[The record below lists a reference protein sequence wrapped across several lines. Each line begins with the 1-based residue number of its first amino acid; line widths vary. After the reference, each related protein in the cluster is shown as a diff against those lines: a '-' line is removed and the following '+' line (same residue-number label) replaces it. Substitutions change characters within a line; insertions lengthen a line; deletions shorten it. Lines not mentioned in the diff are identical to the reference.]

1 MLAELIFYERLTVI
15 KTNQAF
21 SGNARS
27 YKVETV
33 EKKDPIVYLEAS
45 TLSTKDL
52 FSDLLKKIKGFMYQI
67 TVKVL
72 LKKWRNRVCYL
83 F

>member
-52 FSDLLKKIKGFMYQI
+52 FSDLLKKNKRLYISDYCKSF
-67 TVKVL
+67 
-72 LKKWRNRVCYL
+72 LKKIQA
-83 F
+83 